1 MFNLA
6 EIKDTIKIEPAG
18 FRKKKAQAIT
28 DEINRKYANKVLY
41 DHPKACF
48 KGSKEYPITRSLTIL
63 YFTHRAYRS
72 SKTSDCVW

>member
-28 DEINRKYANKVLY
+28 DEINRKYANKVTADPRRTWHRRKL
-41 DHPKACF
+41 DL
-48 KGSKEYPITRSLTIL
+48 SPINRSLSRIGGQN
-63 YFTHRAYRS
+63 H
-72 SKTSDCVW
+72 V